1 MNPAAPAFRLTALPH
16 TLFSALADKSSEEL
30 AQSGI
35 RRMVA
40 DQSPAFP
47 CRVSLADAE
56 VGETVLL
63 LPFRHHDTASPYQ
76 ASGPIFVREHAVSAR
91 LAAGE
96 IPPMFTV
103 NQRLF
108 SLRAYD
114 ANGMMKHAGISP
126 GTELS
131 TALPELSADPEVA
144 YLHIHFARPGCFA
157 AAVVPC

>member
-1 MNPAAPAFRLTALPH
+1 
-16 TLFSALADKSSEEL
+16 
-30 AQSGI
+30 
-35 RRMVA
+35 MVA
-40 DQSPAFP
+40 DAKPAFP

-76 ASGPIFVREHAVSAR
+76 ASGPIFIREHAQSAEP
-91 LAAGE
+91 AAGE
-96 IPPMFTV
+96 IPPLFTV

-114 ANGMMKHAGISP
+114 EHGMMKHAGISP
-126 GTELS
+126 GTELD
-131 TALPELSADPEVA
+131 TALPKLFDDPEVA

-157 AAVVPC
+157 AAVVRC